1 MQDKILTIAVPSYNA
16 EKYLTETMPSIL
28 AAKYRDLIDL
38 VIVNDGSTDM
48 TREVAEEISKQ
59 YPEIVRVVNK
69 ENGGHGSA
77 VNTGIEYAVGK
88 YFKVVDADDWVDT
101 ENLDLLIEYLQETDV
116 DNVLSPYYKVF
127 VDENSS
133 ILNIEEYNEFT
144 KVQKRKIYQA
154 DDFFSTIGQTVGMHT
169 ITIKT
174 DILKN
179 NKIKLSEKMFYV
191 DMEYIIYT
199 IPHVETIIYF
209 EKPIY
214 KYRLGTS
221 EQSVNINSY
230 IRNRE
235 MHKKVIFNIVSYYNE
250 LEISKVRLNVIK
262 KQLLNLINKQW
273 EIYFTMNNKKEAK
286 QELIMFEKE
295 LLNMNSCLVKETPG
309 LKKILVRKSNYLLFS
324 LAKFHSDWRKK

>member
-1 MQDKILTIAVPSYNA
+1 MQGKILTIAVPSYNA

-38 VIVNDGSTDM
+38 VIVNDGSIDM
-48 TREVAEEISKQ
+48 TRKVAEEISQQ
-59 YPEIVRVVNK
+59 YPEIVRVINK

-179 NKIKLSEKMFYV
+179 NKIKLSEKIFYV

-235 MHKKVIFNIVSYYNE
+235 MHKKVIFNIVSYYRDY
-250 LEISKVRLNVIK
+250 S
-262 KQLLNLINKQW
+262 
-273 EIYFTMNNKKEAK
+273 
-286 QELIMFEKE
+286 
-295 LLNMNSCLVKETPG
+295 
-309 LKKILVRKSNYLLFS
+309 S
-324 LAKFHSDWRKK
+324 LPT

>member
-28 AAKYRDLIDL
+28 SAKYRDLIDL
-38 VIVNDGSTDM
+38 VIVNDGSSDM
-48 TREVAEEISKQ
+48 TKEVAEEISKQ
-59 YPEIVRVVNK
+59 YPEIVRVINK

-154 DDFFSTIGQTVGMHT
+154 DDFFITIGQTVGMHT

-179 NKIKLSEKMFYV
+179 NKI
-191 DMEYIIYT
+191 
-199 IPHVETIIYF
+199 
-209 EKPIY
+209 
-214 KYRLGTS
+214 
-221 EQSVNINSY
+221 
-230 IRNRE
+230 
-235 MHKKVIFNIVSYYNE
+235 
-250 LEISKVRLNVIK
+250 
-262 KQLLNLINKQW
+262 NK
-273 EIYFTMNNKKEAK
+273 F
-286 QELIMFEKE
+286 
-295 LLNMNSCLVKETPG
+295 
-309 LKKILVRKSNYLLFS
+309 
-324 LAKFHSDWRKK
+324 

>member
-59 YPEIVRVVNK
+59 YPEIVRVINK

-88 YFKVVDADDWVDT
+88 YFKVVDADDWVDI

-116 DNVLSPYYKVF
+116 DNVLSPYYKVY
-127 VDENSS
+127 VDENNS

-273 EIYFTMNNKKEAK
+273 EIYFTMNNNKEAK

-295 LLNMNSCLVKETPG
+295 LLNMNSGLVKEISG
-309 LKKILVRKSNYLLFS
+309 LKKILVRKSNYLLFP
-324 LAKFHSDWRKK
+324 LAKIHSDWRKK

>member
-1 MQDKILTIAVPSYNA
+1 MQNKILTIAVPSYNA

-28 AAKYRDLIDL
+28 AAKYRNLIDL

-48 TREVAEEISKQ
+48 TREVAEKISKQ
-59 YPEIVRVVNK
+59 YPEIVRVINK

-116 DNVLSPYYKVF
+116 DNVLLPYYKVF

-154 DDFFSTIGQTVGMHT
+154 DEFFSTIGQTVGMHT

-295 LLNMNSCLVKETPG
+295 LLNLNSGLVREIPG
-309 LKKILVRKSNYLLFS
+309 LKKY
-324 LAKFHSDWRKK
+324 

>member
-28 AAKYRDLIDL
+28 SAKYRDLIDL
-38 VIVNDGSTDM
+38 VIVNDGSSDM
-48 TREVAEEISKQ
+48 TKEVAEEISKQ
-59 YPEIVRVVNK
+59 YPEIVRVINK

-154 DDFFSTIGQTVGMHT
+154 DDFFITIGQTVGMHT

-191 DMEYIIYT
+191 DMEYIMYT

-273 EIYFTMNNKKEAK
+273 EIYFSMNNK
-286 QELIMFEKE
+286 
-295 LLNMNSCLVKETPG
+295 
-309 LKKILVRKSNYLLFS
+309 
-324 LAKFHSDWRKK
+324 